1 MVTLFGKKNR
11 KAIITLKCE
20 RSYVSTKKRYMLHF
34 TAHIIIFKGPLAL
47 LSMANS
53 KVELQ
58 CSEYTT
64 LAPLAIFLVSI

>member
-1 MVTLFGKKNR
+1 
-11 KAIITLKCE
+11 
-20 RSYVSTKKRYMLHF
+20 MLHF